1 VIRQIW
7 AAAIVLLA
15 CAPAGLALDPTK
27 SLTQYSRK
35 LWTQQ
40 HGLPQDTIRAITQT
54 TDGYLWLGTDE
65 GLARFD
71 GYEFTTF
78 DKSNGDLPSNSITS
92 LTAGANGAL
101 WIGTP
106 NGLTLYNGKGFRTF
120 TTAQGLP
127 DMAVG
132 SVYFDHSGVLW
143 VVAGV
148 NLSRYVN
155 GKFTTFT
162 PGAEWPVASFR
173 NVTEDRAGG
182 LWIAGFDEIGKFENG
197 KLNEVLGVGQLD
209 GDIVTGMAFD
219 AKGNLWVGGSKGIL
233 ERQANGAIERFTER
247 EGLPDVF
254 VRAIWVDRD
263 GSVWAGTNGGI
274 ARLQGSRFVTPH
286 TGADQNQ
293 DQVRCMY
300 EDREGDLWIGSSN
313 GLTRLRDDVFTV
325 YGTPEGL
332 PSDEPNVVFQ
342 DHLGRVWVGFHDNGL
357 LQFAPGGGK
366 VYTTRDGL
374 PNNEILSIRE
384 TANGELLVGTRG
396 GLALMRGG
404 AFKNFIPN
412 DKYSRVIVFDALED
426 AAGKIWVAT
435 AGGVGVLRDG
445 KLDLSTPNDVPLLN
459 PSVVTMSRGSNGELW
474 AGTYGKG
481 LWRIGGEGTKLFTM
495 ADGLSNEQIR
505 SLYVDQAGELWIGT
519 YGGGLNV
526 FRNGKFTHFTEKD
539 GLLSDNVS
547 KIEDDGDSLWLSTTR
562 GICRI
567 DRKQLQ
573 QFEAGTRKR
582 LEPLTYGVEDG
593 LRSAQCSP
601 AYPVGGGGVRM
612 SDGRLWFTTSRGLA
626 VYDPKARIRTR
637 YTPMVHVVE
646 LAADNQPL
654 DMSQP
659 IKLSPWVEHVQFRY
673 TAIHLSAPELV
684 RYSYQLEG
692 FENEWVQAGTRRVT
706 NYNTLNHGPYRFR
719 VRAEMPGGA
728 STEASFAFVALPKYY
743 ETWWFRLIAAMA
755 LAGAVWMAYQYRMGQ
770 IRARYAA
777 VLEERA
783 RLAREIHDTLAQGFV
798 GISSQLDAVAMC
810 MPQDQGPARKF
821 LDLARKMS
829 RHSLTEARRAVMD
842 LRASVLEGQDLAAA
856 LESGTRMWTAGS
868 GVDVKVDVSGPQPA
882 LPEEMEQHL
891 LRIAQEAV
899 TNVVKHAGAD
909 QIHINLR
916 SEERRLKLRI
926 SDNGR
931 GFDGGGAFAT
941 SDGHFGLLGMRERAE
956 RLGGELRLESHPGE
970 GTEVEVTAP
979 LP

>member
-1 VIRQIW
+1 
-7 AAAIVLLA
+7 
-15 CAPAGLALDPTK
+15 
-27 SLTQYSRK
+27 
-35 LWTQQ
+35 
-40 HGLPQDTIRAITQT
+40 
-54 TDGYLWLGTDE
+54 
-65 GLARFD
+65 
-71 GYEFTTF
+71 
-78 DKSNGDLPSNSITS
+78 
-92 LTAGANGAL
+92 
-101 WIGTP
+101 
-106 NGLTLYNGKGFRTF
+106 
-120 TTAQGLP
+120 
-127 DMAVG
+127 MAVG
-132 SVYFDHSGVLW
+132 SVYFDRSGVLW

-148 NLSRYVN
+148 TLSRYVN
-155 GKFTTFT
+155 GTFTTFT
-162 PGAEWPVASFR
+162 PGADWPVASFR
-173 NVTEDRAGG
+173 HVTQDRAGG
-182 LWIAGFDEIGKFENG
+182 LWIAGLDEIGKYENG
-197 KLNEVLGVGQLD
+197 KLNPVLTAEQLD

-219 AKGNLWVGGSKGIL
+219 ANGGLWVGGSRGII
-233 ERQANGAIERFTER
+233 ERQANGAVQRFTER
-247 EGLPDVF
+247 EGLPDLF

-274 ARLQGSRFVTPH
+274 ARLQGNRFVTPH
-286 TGADQNQ
+286 TGADQDQ

-357 LQFAPGGGK
+357 LQFTPGGGK
-366 VYTTRDGL
+366 VYTTHDGL

-384 TANGELLVGTRG
+384 TASGELLVGTRG
-396 GLALMRGG
+396 GLAIMRDGV
-404 AFKNFIPN
+404 FRKFIPN

-426 AAGKIWVAT
+426 EAGRVWVAT

-445 KLDLSTPNDVPLLN
+445 KLTLSTPNDVPLLN
-459 PSVVTMSRGSNGELW
+459 PSVVTISRGSHGELW

-481 LWRIGGEGTKLFTM
+481 LWRIGGEGIKLFTM
-495 ADGLSNEQIR
+495 ADGLSSEQIR
-505 SLYVDQAGELWIGT
+505 SLYVDQEGSLWIGT

-526 FRNGKFTHFTEKD
+526 FRNGRFTHFTEKD

-547 KIEDDGDSLWLSTTR
+547 KIEDDGESLWLSTTR

-593 LRSAQCSP
+593 LRSAQCAP
-601 AYPVGGGGVRM
+601 AYPVAGGGVRM

-626 VYDPKARIRTR
+626 VFDPATHMRTR
-637 YTPMVHVVE
+637 YTPVVHVVE
-646 LAADNQPL
+646 LTADNETL

-659 IKLSPWVEHVQFRY
+659 VKLNPWVEHIQFRY
-673 TAIHLSAPELV
+673 TAIHLSAPEMV
-684 RYSYQLEG
+684 RYSYRLDG
-692 FENEWVQAGTRRVT
+692 IDKDWVQAGTRRVT
-706 NYNTLNHGPYRFR
+706 NYNSLNHGPQRFT
-719 VRAEMPGGA
+719 VRAEMPGGSA
-728 STEASFAFVALPKYY
+728 TQATFAFVALPKFY
-743 ETWWFRLIAAMA
+743 ETLWFRLIAAAA
-755 LAGAVWMAYQYRMGQ
+755 LAGAIWMAYQSRMGQ

-810 MPQDQGPARKF
+810 MPGDQGPARKF

-868 GVDVKVDVSGPQPA
+868 GVNVEVDVSGPQPA

-909 QIHINLR
+909 QIRINLR

-926 SDNGR
+926 ADNGR
-931 GFDGGGAFAT
+931 GFDGGGAFAA